1 MLFVLSH
8 LRARAPKLRVVGF
21 FFFVLF
27 FVFFSRQSEKEFILF
42 LE

>member
-21 FFFVLF
+21 VFFVLF